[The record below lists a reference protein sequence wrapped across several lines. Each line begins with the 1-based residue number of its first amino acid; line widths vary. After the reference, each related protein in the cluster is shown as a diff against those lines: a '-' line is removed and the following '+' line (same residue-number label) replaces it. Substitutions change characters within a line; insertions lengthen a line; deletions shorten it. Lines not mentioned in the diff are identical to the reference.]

1 MEFFFGYISFLV
13 LFFSLFYLFLF
24 AVKTL
29 FKYIC
34 LKLKLFLNPPP
45 HLSEEIRDQI
55 LTKAADFV
63 HSKHRPWQL
72 DDMFAEYLEVSA
84 WMLNKKWE
92 EMYVK

>member
-29 FKYIC
+29 SKYVY
-34 LKLKLFLNPPP
+34 LRVKFFFNPIPQ
-45 HLSEEIRDQI
+45 LSEEIRDHV

-84 WMLNKKWE
+84 WMLEEKWE
-92 EMYVK
+92 ELYQ